1 MIKSMT
7 GYGKADYEDQ
17 CLRISVEV
25 KSINSKYADINLRV
39 PKYFSAQELVWRNL
53 TIAHLE
59 RGKIDLSVTHERKDV
74 TLPQTRINQAL
85 FKSYYHA
92 LQSLAEEV
100 GASSETLFQLAIQ
113 SPEVIT
119 KTDQDISYVADP
131 QVFEKVIQAALQ
143 QCDQS
148 RQTEGE
154 VLGNKLV
161 GYLQGVKKSLA
172 NIEKL
177 DPVRSN
183 TVRERLQESVKT
195 WIATHAIDENR
206 LEQEIIYYLARLDI
220 TEEKVRLAQ
229 HLSYFEE
236 VMKTPQAAGK
246 KLGFI
251 AQEIGREINTIGA
264 KANNTD
270 IQKEVI
276 LMKEALE
283 KIKEQ
288 LQNIL

>member
-1 MIKSMT
+1 M
-7 GYGKADYEDQ
+7 
-17 CLRISVEV
+17 V
-25 KSINSKYADINLRV
+25 
-39 PKYFSAQELVWRNL
+39 
-53 TIAHLE
+53 HLE

-74 TLPQTRINQAL
+74 ALPQTHINQVL
-85 FKSYYHA
+85 FKNYYHT

-100 GASSETLFQLAIQ
+100 GASSQTLFQLAIQ

-131 QVFEKVIQAALQ
+131 QVFEKVIQAALK

-154 VLGNKLV
+154 VLGNKLLD
-161 GYLQGVKKSLA
+161 YLQGVKKSLER
-172 NIEKL
+172 IEKL
-177 DPVRSN
+177 DLARSN
-183 TVRERLQESVKT
+183 TVRGKLQESVKT

-220 TEEKVRLAQ
+220 TEEKVRLVQ

-236 VMKTPQAAGK
+236 VMKSPQAAGK

-251 AQEIGREINTIGA
+251 AQEISREINTIGA
-264 KANNTD
+264 KAND
-270 IQKEVI
+270 VAIQKEVI
-276 LMKEALE
+276 LMKDALE

>member
-161 GYLQGVKKSLA
+161 
-172 NIEKL
+172 
-177 DPVRSN
+177 
-183 TVRERLQESVKT
+183 RERLQESVKT